1 MADIMAKDGYA
12 AVGYEYVN
20 IDDCWLEKERDSDG
34 KLVPDKKRFPHGMKN
49 LSDYVRIWIYQKLTK
64 NKSAFVGR
72 FGIIFNIQSHL
83 ISHWAGTLFF
93 ILDHFYYCSKI
104 FFLAYLDTFQGT

>member
-49 LSDYVRIWIYQKLTK
+49 LSDYVRI
-64 NKSAFVGR
+64 
-72 FGIIFNIQSHL
+72 
-83 ISHWAGTLFF
+83 
-93 ILDHFYYCSKI
+93 
-104 FFLAYLDTFQGT
+104 